1 MSKVICDV
9 CGTSFPETS
18 AQCPICGS
26 ACNSAAA
33 ASGVESAVEAGAGG
47 NYVRGGR
54 FSKGNVKKMNEGK
67 PVPER
72 RGDAPRRERPAREQR
87 REASQ
92 QEQKDGS
99 NKILVIVVV
108 LLLLAIVAVCIYIG
122 VRFFAPAPNPNPGE
136 TQGSQ
141 QTQPSE
147 QTQPSQETD
156 PSDSIPCTGIQLSG
170 AIIEFTDPERSQLL
184 TVVLEPSDTT
194 DEVTFTSSDESV
206 AIVSESGIITPV
218 GNGEATITVTC
229 GDIVKECLVHC
240 NLSESGGSGTD
251 TPTEPNPSFVSII
264 LKGGWANNNGVRDI
278 TLDKPGKVFNIFD
291 SAASTVAASE
301 ITWSSKNPAIAT
313 VDNGKVTAVSKGK
326 TEIYA
331 TYGDV
336 KVFAIIRCVWEDG
349 TPPETQA
356 TTATTAPPASG
367 GTIVV
372 NPNPLMNRKDFTLS
386 SVGKTWDLYKGT
398 DMSETV
404 NADQIEWS
412 SADESVCTIVNGVVT
427 ATGAGET
434 KVYAKYGDEA
444 YECIVRVK

>member
-87 REASQ
+87 REAPQ

-240 NLSESGGSGTD
+240 NLSESGDSNTD
-251 TPTEPNPSFVSII
+251 TPTEPSPSFVSII
-264 LKGGWANNNGVRDI
+264 LKGGWLNNNGIRDI
-278 TLDKPGKVFNIFD
+278 TLDKPGKVFNIYD
-291 SAASTVAASE
+291 SASTAAAAE
-301 ITWSSKNPAIAT
+301 ITWPSKNPAIAT
-313 VDNGKVTAVSKGK
+313 VSNGKVTAVSKGK

-336 KVFAIIRCVWEDG
+336 QARVIIRCNWADG

-356 TTATTAPPASG
+356 TTATTAPPSSG

-372 NPNPLMNRKDFTLS
+372 NPYPIMNRMDFTLS

-398 DMSETV
+398 DMSQTV

-427 ATGAGET
+427 ATGTGET
-434 KVYAKYGDEA
+434 KVYAKYGDAA

>member
-54 FSKGNVKKMNEGK
+54 ISKGNVKKANEGR

-87 REASQ
+87 REAPQ

-122 VRFFAPAPNPNPGE
+122 VRIFAPAPNPNPGE
-136 TQGSQ
+136 PQGSQ

-240 NLSESGGSGTD
+240 NLSESGDSNTD
-251 TPTEPNPSFVSII
+251 TPTEPSPSFVSII
-264 LKGGWANNNGVRDI
+264 LKGGWLNNNGIRDI
-278 TLDKPGKVFNIFD
+278 TLDKPGKVFNIYD
-291 SAASTVAASE
+291 SASTVAAAE
-301 ITWSSKNPAIAT
+301 ITWTSKNPAIAT
-313 VDNGKVTAVSKGK
+313 VSNGKVTAVSKGR

-336 KVFAIIRCVWEDG
+336 QARVIIRCNWADG

-356 TTATTAPPASG
+356 TTATTAPPSSG

-372 NPNPLMNRKDFTLS
+372 NPNPIMNRKDFTLS
-386 SVGKTWDLYKGT
+386 AVGKTWDLYKGT
-398 DMSETV
+398 DMSQTV

-427 ATGAGET
+427 ATGTGET

>member
-87 REASQ
+87 REAPQ

-122 VRFFAPAPNPNPGE
+122 VRFFAPAPNPNLGE

-240 NLSESGGSGTD
+240 NLSESGDSNTD
-251 TPTEPNPSFVSII
+251 TPTEPSPSFVSII
-264 LKGGWANNNGVRDI
+264 LKGGWLNNNGIRDI
-278 TLDKPGKVFNIFD
+278 TLDKPGKVFNIYD
-291 SAASTVAASE
+291 SASTVAAAE
-301 ITWSSKNPAIAT
+301 ITWTSKNPAIAT
-313 VDNGKVTAVSKGK
+313 VSNGKVTAVSKGR

-336 KVFAIIRCVWEDG
+336 QARVIIRCNWADG

-356 TTATTAPPASG
+356 TTATTAPPSSG

-372 NPNPLMNRKDFTLS
+372 NPNPIMNRKDFTLS

-398 DMSETV
+398 DMSQTV

-427 ATGAGET
+427 ATGTGET
-434 KVYAKYGDEA
+434 KVSAKYGDEA